1 MDIDYGKPVTRVESL
16 KLSRQ
21 IMIDAEEERKAKN
34 DDEKDTI
41 LMSVEQIFKDVENEL
56 IRANKK
62 FPNFHSPHEGYGVIK
77 EEFEELWDQI
87 KINKTCTGNRLMRNE
102 AIQVAAMAVKFI
114 DNLCDVKVV

>member
-1 MDIDYGKPVTRVESL
+1 MNIDYGKPVTRVESL

-41 LMSVEQIFKDVENEL
+41 LMPVEQIFKDIENEFN
-56 IRANKK
+56 RANRI
-62 FPNFHSPHEGYGVIK
+62 FPNFHSPHEGYGVIL
-77 EEFEELWDQI
+77 EELDELWDQI
-87 KINKTCTGNRLMRNE
+87 KINKNCTGNRLMRNE
-102 AIQVAAMAVKFI
+102 LIQVAAMAVKFI